1 VKPAES
7 GRAIVVRLLAILVI
21 TLPTCSDQPKDD
33 TSPVIRSSHQPEA
46 FDGELRCPAGDE
58 DGAVMWD
65 YGANPKGMI
74 QDPVR
79 WFRQNAVGLD
89 PKLMLSFLEEFRGS
103 ADTLDN
109 VVMAKNEDGLVV
121 AFLEFGRDD
130 EGRYFP
136 NQAVVCASAGIQE
149 FT

>member
-1 VKPAES
+1 
-7 GRAIVVRLLAILVI
+7 
-21 TLPTCSDQPKDD
+21 
-33 TSPVIRSSHQPEA
+33 
-46 FDGELRCPAGDE
+46 
-58 DGAVMWD
+58 
-65 YGANPKGMI
+65 
-74 QDPVR
+74 
-79 WFRQNAVGLD
+79 
-89 PKLMLSFLEEFRGS
+89 MLSFVEEFRGS

-130 EGRYFP
+130 EGPDFP